1 MEKKDNPSAFKN
13 LINEKTVEKY
23 GSRIQSFDKN
33 FSKQAFLKN
42 LKSLHGLELKARVQL
57 IAAELHRQFPS
68 TDKKSFESLKEL
80 MSQFDWSGFELW
92 PVGDYLGSFG
102 HKHFDVSLKLM
113 TTLTEKFTS
122 EFAIRSYLIQ
132 NPEKTY
138 AYLMKM
144 TQSSNVHHRRWASEG
159 SRPRLPWGEK
169 LPHAIQ
175 DPNPGLKILEKLK
188 ADSELYVR
196 KSVANHLNDISKDH
210 PGLVI
215 QTLKAWQKD
224 ELPHFDF
231 IKRQAL
237 RTLIKKGDPAA
248 LRLMGF
254 GLQDKYEIKNFK
266 ISKNKIRMDQNLEF
280 SFEIKNPSKKNI
292 TINVDYVLLLK
303 KSNGALAPKVFKL
316 KVIRLKPNESLKVSK
331 RHKIKLITTRKYYS
345 GAQKIALLVNG
356 QTLHEKKW
364 ELSL

>member
-1 MEKKDNPSAFKN
+1 MEKNDNPSAFKN
-13 LINEKTVEKY
+13 FINEKTVEKY
-23 GSRIQSFDKN
+23 GTRIQSFNKS
-33 FSKQAFLKN
+33 FSKQIFSKN
-42 LKSLHGLELKARVQL
+42 LKSLHDLELKARVRL
-57 IAAELHRQFPS
+57 IAAELHRQLPS
-68 TDKKSFESLKEL
+68 TDKKSFESLKKL

-102 HKHFDVSLKLM
+102 HQHFELSLNLM

-122 EFAIRSYLIQ
+122 EFAIRSYLIK

-169 LPHAIQ
+169 LADAIQ
-175 DPNPGLKILEKLK
+175 NPREGLKILEKLK

-224 ELPHFDF
+224 EIPHFDF

-248 LRLMGF
+248 LKLMGF
-254 GLQDKYEIKNFK
+254 GLQDKYEIERFK
-266 ISKNKIRMDQNLEF
+266 LSKSKIKMNQDLEF

-292 TINVDYVLLLK
+292 TINIDYVLLLK
-303 KSNGALAPKVFKL
+303 KSNGTLAPKVFKL
-316 KVIRLKPNESLKVSK
+316 KVIKLKPNESLKVLK
-331 RHKIKLITTRKYYS
+331 KHKIKLITTRKYYF
-345 GAQKIALLVNG
+345 GTQKIALLVNG
-356 QTLHEKKW
+356 QTLNEKKW
-364 ELSL
+364 ELYL